1 MLRRMDNIIVGLILG
16 ICTPVF
22 GVFMY
27 YLFTYRSQ
35 TSFGG
40 FVDYLSSMHLFVAYV
55 SLACY
60 ITNLPL
66 FFLFIQKEKF
76 NAAKGVLFATIGY
89 TIWVVYEKFL
99 S

>member
-1 MLRRMDNIIVGLILG
+1 MLRRLDNIVIGLLLG
-16 ICTPVF
+16 LLAPIAGLF
-22 GVFMY
+22 IY
-27 YLFTYRSQ
+27 YIFTYRVQ

-40 FVDYLSSMHLFVAYV
+40 FIDYFSSIHLFVAYI

-66 FFLFIQKEKF
+66 FFLFIQKEKY
-76 NAAKGVLFATIGY
+76 NGARGVLFATIGY

>member
-1 MLRRMDNIIVGLILG
+1 MLRKLDNMITGIMLGLLMPIIGLFL
-16 ICTPVF
+16 
-22 GVFMY
+22 Y
-27 YLFTYRSQ
+27 YLFTYRTQ

-40 FVDYLSSMHLFVAYV
+40 FIDYFTSIHLFVAYI

-66 FFLFIQKEKF
+66 FFLFIHKEKYL
-76 NAAKGVLFATIGY
+76 AARGVLFATIAY

-99 S
+99 A

>member
-1 MLRRMDNIIVGLILG
+1 MKRLDNIIVGLMLG
-16 ICTPVF
+16 LLAPIA
-22 GVFMY
+22 GLFMY
-27 YLFTYRSQ
+27 YLFTYRTQ
-35 TSFGG
+35 TSFNG
-40 FVDYLSSMHLFVAYV
+40 FIEYFNSLHLFVAYL

-76 NAAKGVLFATIGY
+76 NGARGVLFATIGY